1 MLHEKSVE
9 LLNKALSEELTA
21 IHQYMYFH
29 FHADDQGFDPLSA
42 LFRRIAM
49 EEMIHAEL
57 LAERILFIKGEI
69 EMVLASPIV
78 KINTPMEMLDKAREL
93 EVSALR
99 LYNEFANQCGANA
112 DSASKRLF
120 EDLVVQEEG
129 HYDQFDVQSENLKK
143 YGEQF
148 LALQSI
154 ERSKTLATALPA
166 GQAP

>member
-9 LLNKALSEELTA
+9 LLNKALAEELTA

-29 FHADDQGFDPLSA
+29 FHANDQGFDPLSA

-69 EMVLASPIV
+69 EMVLASPVV
-78 KINTPMEMLDKAREL
+78 KINTPMGMLDKAREL

-99 LYNEFANQCGANA
+99 LYNEFANLCGTNA

-129 HYDQFDVQSENLKK
+129 HYDQFDVQTENLRK

-148 LALQSI
+148 LALQSM

-166 GQAP
+166 GQVP